1 MGKFKTIQEAIDE
14 TLNYVEGRM
23 HGTIKSWRTGQ
34 KKLDN
39 VLIDGVEWNSTITI
53 GGRPSVGKST
63 FSDVLVDGG
72 FDSNLDINDNPDFDL
87 LDFNWE
93 LSSKVQLIRRLSAKM
108 KKSYKHIISAEN
120 NTISATEFAEM
131 KKILMNRY
139 GRLPITFCEE
149 PLSVAEFIDTVKRH
163 IDKTKRKTLVRID
176 HTLLAKQTASES
188 SQVQMLL
195 NLLMGANAVKKA
207 YPVIF
212 MFLTQINREF
222 EERQENGTDRAFPR
236 QGDVYGG
243 DAAAMFSESILLL
256 NKPSKYGIRQY
267 GQRNGDSG
275 MIVEENDLFVH
286 LVKNRNAGGDLI
298 LKYREDFKNMNIH
311 EI

>member
-14 TLNYVEGRM
+14 TFEYVKGRQL
-23 HGTIKSWRTGQ
+23 GTIKSWKTGY
-34 KKLDN
+34 KKLDDC
-39 VLIDGVEWNSTITI
+39 LIDGVEWNSTITI

-63 FSDVLVDGG
+63 YADCLIDGG
-72 FDSNLDINDNPDFDL
+72 FASNPAGDFDL

-93 LSSKVQLIRRLSAKM
+93 LSSRVMLLRRLSARLQ
-108 KKSYKHIISAEN
+108 KSYKYIISAEGN
-120 NTISATEFAEM
+120 KISASELDEI
-131 KKILMNRY
+131 KKILQEGY

-149 PLSVAEFIDTVKRH
+149 PLSVKEFADTVKRR
-163 IDKTKRKTLVRID
+163 IDSTKRKTLVRVD
-176 HTLLAKQTASES
+176 HTLLTRQGASES

-195 NLLMGANAVKKA
+195 NLLMEANAIKKA

-222 EERQENGTDRAFPR
+222 EERQEDGTDRAFPR

-256 NKPSKYGIRQY
+256 NKPAKYGIRYY
-267 GQRNGDSG
+267 GKGGGSG
-275 MIVEENDLFVH
+275 IIVEDTDLFAH
-286 LVKNRNAGGDLI
+286 LVKNRNAAGDLI
-298 LKYREDFKNMNIH
+298 LRYREDFKNMSIK
-311 EI
+311 EG